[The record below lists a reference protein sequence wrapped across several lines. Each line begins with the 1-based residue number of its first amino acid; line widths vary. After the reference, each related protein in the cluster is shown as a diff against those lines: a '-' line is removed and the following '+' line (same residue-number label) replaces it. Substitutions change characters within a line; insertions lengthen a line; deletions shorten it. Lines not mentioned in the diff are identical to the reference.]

1 FNDSKHILDNEFE
14 IQKCFEQYENFD
26 KELSSVNYE
35 FVDSSSYLEVQVSDV
50 LCGLF
55 KNYFTFINNL
65 KLSNLDEVKS
75 SLTHS
80 QRYCLLLI
88 SDLISKSDKK

>member
-1 FNDSKHILDNEFE
+1 
-14 IQKCFEQYENFD
+14 
-26 KELSSVNYE
+26 
-35 FVDSSSYLEVQVSDV
+35 
-50 LCGLF
+50 
-55 KNYFTFINNL
+55 

-88 SDLISKSDKK
+88 SDLISKSDKKNKDFLFYVMSMGEHEKHKQFMFGDYNKSNHADAA